1 MCFFVFCITII
12 VSCYALSSFL
22 MQCFCSF
29 YANFIFIIIYYYNG
43 VLIFCFCVSFYLL
56 LMRIV
61 NSGKDTANLLNPNYL
76 FLTVNNHD

>member
-1 MCFFVFCITII
+1 MLI
-12 VSCYALSSFL
+12 LFL
-22 MQCFCSF
+22 LLYIS
-29 YANFIFIIIYYYNG
+29 